1 MMENDNVGTRHDSA
15 AKAMSYWMGE
25 RLNSTRKDPFVLYT
39 FPSADKARQALLEVP
54 CIQIAT
60 NTKNLICTE
69 SLCFGYYE
77 CDGKIEAVLG
87 GGDLTRELWQKAR
100 DSFSRH
106 GGCVKTE
113 QEPAISTSAADTKN
127 AHPEKVV
134 FVREDRQQDGRE
146 TLIYRIHRGPDGES
160 AKAFLKQNPVNRAGY
175 FIVVETPEGNYCR
188 DSQGIYQE
196 G

>member
-1 MMENDNVGTRHDSA
+1 MTEKDNVGTRHDSR
-15 AKAMSYWMGE
+15 AKAMGYWMGE

-54 CIQIAT
+54 CVHMAT
-60 NTKNLICTE
+60 DTKNLICTE
-69 SLCFGYYE
+69 SLFFGCYE
-77 CDGKIEAVLG
+77 SDGKIEAVLG
-87 GGDLTRELWQKAR
+87 GRDLTRELWQKAR
-100 DSFSRH
+100 DSFSKH
-106 GGCVKTE
+106 EGHLKTE
-113 QEPAISTSAADTKN
+113 LEPAISSSSASTKS

-134 FVREDRQQDGRE
+134 FVREERQQDRGE
-146 TLIYRIHRGPDGES
+146 TLIYRIHKGPDAES
-160 AKAFLKQNPVNRAGY
+160 AKAFLKQNPVNRDSY